1 MKVTDKHTR
10 TDAAL
15 CSRNVNTKGKGK
27 MGKYFGTDGFRE
39 EANENLTADH
49 AYKIGRFLGWYYGEL
64 KRRNGDDTPARIV
77 IGKDTRRSSYMF
89 EYTLVGGLVASGADA
104 YLLHV
109 TTTPSVAY
117 VARTDNFDCG
127 IMISASHNPYY
138 DNGIKLINGNGEK
151 MEEETI
157 ALVEDYLDGKV
168 EVFGETY
175 EEVPYAHKNR
185 IGCTVD
191 YVAGRNRYVGYL
203 ISLGMYSF
211 KGKKVGLDC
220 ANGSSWN
227 IAKTVFDAL
236 GAKTYVINAQP
247 DGININNNAG
257 STHIEGLQK
266 YVVENGLDVGFAY
279 DGDADRCLCVDEKG
293 NLVDG
298 DAILYIYGQYMKE
311 RGKLLTNTVV
321 TTVMSNFGLYKAF
334 DELGIGY
341 AKTAV
346 GDKYVYEYMNQNGC
360 RIGGEQSGHIIF
372 SKYASTGDGILTS
385 LKMMEVMM
393 AKKAKMSQLTE
404 GLSIYPQVL
413 ENVRVLDKTAAQ
425 EDPDVKAAVKAV
437 EEALGDT
444 GRILV
449 RESGTEPLLRVMVEA
464 ETEECCRKYVDQV
477 VSVVKA
483 KGHVVG

>member
-1 MKVTDKHTR
+1 
-10 TDAAL
+10 
-15 CSRNVNTKGKGK
+15 
-27 MGKYFGTDGFRE
+27 MGKYFGTDGFRG
-39 EANENLTADH
+39 EANVNLTVDH
-49 AYKIGRFLGWYYGEL
+49 ARKVGRFLGWYYGQL
-64 KRRNGDDTPARIV
+64 KKQRGDDIPAKVV

-89 EYTLVGGLVASGADA
+89 EYALVAGLTASGADA

-117 VARTDNFDCG
+117 VARTEDFDCG

-151 MEEETI
+151 MDEATI
-157 ALVEDYLDGKV
+157 NLVEAYLDSEL
-168 EVFGETY
+168 EVFGQKY
-175 EEVPYAHKNR
+175 EEIPFAHKDA

-191 YVAGRNRYVGYL
+191 YAAGRNRYMGYL
-203 ISLGMYSF
+203 ISLGLYSF
-211 KGKKVGLDC
+211 KGMKVGLDC

-227 IAKTVFDAL
+227 MAQQIFDSL
-236 GAKTYVINAQP
+236 GAKTFVINAEP
-247 DGININNNAG
+247 DGTNINRDAG

-293 NLVDG
+293 NVVDG
-298 DAILYIYGQYMKE
+298 DAILYIYGRYMKE

-346 GDKYVYEYMNQNGC
+346 GDKYVYEYMTKNGC

-393 AKKAKMSQLTE
+393 AKKKKLSQLTE
-404 GLSIYPQVL
+404 DLHIYPQVL
-413 ENVRVLDKTAAQ
+413 VNVM
-425 EDPDVKAAVKAV
+425 VKDKAV
-437 EEALGDT
+437 AQADADVQAAISKVAERLGDT

-449 RESGTEPLLRVMVEA
+449 RESGTEPLIRVMVEA
-464 ETEECCRKYVDQV
+464 GTDELCLENVDH
-477 VSVVKA
+477 VVKVMESE
-483 KGHVVG
+483 GLLID